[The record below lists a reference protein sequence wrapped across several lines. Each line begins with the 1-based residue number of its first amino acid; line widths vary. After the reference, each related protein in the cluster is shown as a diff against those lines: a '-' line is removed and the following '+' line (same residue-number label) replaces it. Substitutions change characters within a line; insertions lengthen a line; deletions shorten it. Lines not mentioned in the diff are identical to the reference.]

1 MDLLERHDEVSNT
14 VQDLIFQRDQAKE
27 FLYEELAMAKDCEY
41 KCSLIRAKIKT
52 DGRNQS
58 DRDNELLLLLD
69 DNEEYQVLF
78 KESLEHRRSVNDAT
92 KNIELLNDGIKI
104 GLSELQILANLAQVN

>member
-1 MDLLERHDEVSNT
+1 VDLLERHDEVSKT

-69 DNEEYQVLF
+69 GNKEYQVLF